1 MMTPKSLTS
10 FAGVAHLETAEN
22 ACDRRVQPRFQCYGT
37 CVRHRPAGAVST

>member
-22 ACDRRVQPRFQCYGT
+22 ACDRRVQPRFQGYGT
-37 CVRHRPAGAVST
+37 RVRHRPAEAVST